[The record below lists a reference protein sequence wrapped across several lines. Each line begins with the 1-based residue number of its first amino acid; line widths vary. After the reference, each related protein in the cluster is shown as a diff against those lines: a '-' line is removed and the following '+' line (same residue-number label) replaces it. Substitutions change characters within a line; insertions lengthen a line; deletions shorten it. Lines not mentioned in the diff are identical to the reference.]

1 MGTTVLHLCTD
12 ALLMRIALIP
22 VTITITVTIVEIAGR
37 SGGVY
42 ATDMRQV
49 VVWRPAEQLLVQVQI
64 EHLEARIYRLDED
77 FYELGTIDH
86 IPYLEAAVWYCDK
99 R

>member
-1 MGTTVLHLCTD
+1 
-12 ALLMRIALIP
+12 MRIALIA
-22 VTITITVTIVEIAGR
+22 VTITITVTIVEVAGR
-37 SGGVY
+37 SGGVDT
-42 ATDMRQV
+42 TDMRQV

-86 IPYLEAAVWYCDK
+86 IPYLEAAGVVL
-99 R
+99 

>member
-12 ALLMRIALIP
+12 ALLMRIALIA
-22 VTITITVTIVEIAGR
+22 VTITITVTIVEVAGR
-37 SGGVY
+37 SGGVDT
-42 ATDMRQV
+42 TDMRQV

-86 IPYLEAAVWYCDK
+86 IPYLEAAGVVL
-99 R
+99 

>member
-12 ALLMRIALIP
+12 ALLMRIALIAM
-22 VTITITVTIVEIAGR
+22 TITTTVTIVER

-64 EHLEARIYRLDED
+64 EHLEARIHRLDED

-86 IPYLEAAVWYCDK
+86 IPYLEAAVWCCDK

>member
-12 ALLMRIALIP
+12 ALLMRIALIA
-22 VTITITVTIVEIAGR
+22 VTITITVTIVER

-64 EHLEARIYRLDED
+64 EHLEARIHRLDED

-86 IPYLEAAVWYCDK
+86 IPYLEAAVWCCDK